1 MKTNLFLLTGM
12 AAIAAMSMLAVGC
25 SGSSSEEGKKP
36 TTDSKDLAIVL
47 RPDASYAW
55 TANDAVNVFQA
66 VDGSTA
72 YVSEGK
78 FTIASG
84 DISTNTFRGTL
95 TEAPDKSKSY
105 RYYVLYP
112 YLSSSSSPAEARTSI
127 STTQVQ
133 EGNDS
138 KAHLA
143 GSAFPLYGV
152 STPKTGSE
160 QPSVQM
166 NPLASVIE
174 VDVLNSTDVTRTV
187 SSVNITSTKT
197 LCGTF
202 KTDITGSEPALND
215 YGTSVSTSVTLNVN
229 GGASITSGATGKF
242 YIAVKP
248 FSLQKEEV
256 LTITVVT
263 DLENP
268 YVFEISPES
277 GVNFTSGATVTENV
291 ELKNGG
297 HSGFISEPC
306 RLYVPGATSS
316 ANHIEL
322 GQPGDFDTLT
332 YMTVEF
338 WFKGEDNMVNNKV
351 GMGYF
356 ISNYDG
362 TYGWELGLQCK
373 NNDPADQMPYRRIY
387 IYRGGQDTQSINTE
401 NWPEGWHKGWH
412 HICYRYTKDDE
423 TTSKVRVD
431 VDGKTW
437 IAAKSA
443 LPSIP
448 DPETV
453 KNQLYVFRDKN
464 ANNSVSGYIKKL
476 RIWKRGMT
484 NAEVAKLMT
493 LEVDGTEEDLMAAW
507 DFTETVA
514 DPTNIPD
521 KTGHY
526 YAKVLGDGVVWNL
539 VSENWGE
546 QDNDK

>member
-229 GGASITSGATGKF
+229 GGAAITSGSTGKF

-248 FSLQKEEV
+248 FSLQKGEV

-277 GVNFTSGATVTENV
+277 DVNFTSGATVVENV
-291 ELKNGG
+291 EMKKEG

-306 RLYVPGATSS
+306 RLYVPGAKSS
-316 ANHIEL
+316 SNHIEI
-322 GQPGDFDTLT
+322 GQPGDFDSLT
-332 YMTVEF
+332 FFTVDF
-338 WFKGEDNMVNNKV
+338 WMKGEDNMVNPKT
-351 GMGYF
+351 GMGYL
-356 ISNYDG
+356 ISNQDKDG
-362 TYGWELGLQCK
+362 TCGWQIGLQCK
-373 NNDPADQMPYRRIY
+373 ANNGADQMPYRRIY
-387 IYRGGQDTQSINTE
+387 IQRAGQGNESINTE
-401 NWPEGWHKGWH
+401 EWEEGWHRGWH
-412 HICYRYTKDDE
+412 HYAISYIKYDD
-423 TTSKVRVD
+423 THSYMYAS
-431 VDGKTW
+431 VDGHNYIKANVT
-437 IAAKSA
+437 
-443 LPSIP
+443 LPFKLA
-448 DPETV
+448 DPASL
-453 KNQLYVFRDKN
+453 KNQLYLFRDVKT
-464 ANNSVSGYIKKL
+464 NNSVSGYIKKL
-476 RIWKRGMT
+476 RIWNCGMDKSGLL
-484 NAEVAKLMT
+484 KLMT
-493 LEVDGTEEDLMAAW
+493 TDVDGTEENLLAAW

-526 YAKVLGDGVVWNL
+526 YAKVVGDDVVWDLN
-539 VSENWGE
+539 SENWGE
-546 QDNDK
+546 